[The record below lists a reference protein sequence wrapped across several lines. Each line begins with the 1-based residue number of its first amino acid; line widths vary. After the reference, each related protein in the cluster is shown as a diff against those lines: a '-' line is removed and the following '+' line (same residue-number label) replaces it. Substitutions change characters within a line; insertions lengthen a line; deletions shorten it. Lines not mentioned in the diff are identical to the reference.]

1 MSNGLFRPLA
11 LACGGVMLAAAALL
25 GATPAQAFK
34 INYQHLSD
42 NYDPNELH
50 YAGDDRDFWT
60 VVLGNPFGAPQQ
72 VVDGAVT
79 DAMSDTRW
87 GKRTHFTTTPDDSA
101 RTSYRIIMLINGN
114 TATGQRICGYHPDQP
129 LGPGDHG
136 SKVHVVATFC
146 RGAYALTQAVGS
158 VDAAGV
164 DDPEFRRFIRQL
176 MANLLPMENPN
187 RPRGDG
193 IRARP

>member
-1 MSNGLFRPLA
+1 
-11 LACGGVMLAAAALL
+11 MLATAAIML
-25 GATPAQAFK
+25 GATQAQAFK
-34 INYQHLSD
+34 ISYQHLSD
-42 NYDPNELH
+42 GYKPNEMH
-50 YAGDDRDFWT
+50 YAGDNRDFWT
-60 VVLGNPFGAPQQ
+60 LVLGNPFGTPQQ

-87 GKRTHFTTTPDDSA
+87 GKRTNFTTTPDDSA
-101 RTSYRIIMLINGN
+101 RTTYRIIMLINGN

-146 RGAYALTQAVGS
+146 RGGYALTQAVGK
-158 VDAAGV
+158 VDADGA
-164 DDPEFRRFIRQL
+164 DDPEFRQFIRQL
-176 MANLLPMENPN
+176 MANLLPMRNPN

-193 IRARP
+193 IRTPD

>member
-1 MSNGLFRPLA
+1 MSGRLVRPLA
-11 LACGGVMLAAAALL
+11 LACGVAMLAAALPA
-25 GATPAQAFK
+25 ATPAQAFT
-34 INYQHLSD
+34 ISYQHLSD

-114 TATGQRICGYHPDQP
+114 TATGDRICGYHDQP

-136 SKVHVVATFC
+136 SKVHVVATYC
-146 RGAYALTQAVGS
+146 RGAHALTQAVGS
-158 VDAAGV
+158 VDAGGV
-164 DDPEFRRFIRQL
+164 DDPQFRKFIRQL
-176 MANLLPMENPN
+176 MINLLPPQNPN

-193 IRARP
+193 IWLRR